1 MEISDEKVEKYR
13 EVYKEIYGQ
22 PIEKGRAR
30 DELTALVCLMN
41 AVRNYVGNMNPA
53 DISDEKNNTASRI

>member
-13 EVYKEIYGQ
+13 EIYQKIYGDI
-22 PIEKGRAR
+22 IETERAR

-41 AVRNYVGNMNPA
+41 AVRNYDGDITPMNEN
-53 DISDEKNNTASRI
+53 DEENNNTN

>member
-13 EVYKEIYGQ
+13 EIYQKIYGDI
-22 PIEKGRAR
+22 IEKEQAR

-41 AVRNYVGNMNPA
+41 TVRNYDGEIIPEDYEENNF
-53 DISDEKNNTASRI
+53 KN